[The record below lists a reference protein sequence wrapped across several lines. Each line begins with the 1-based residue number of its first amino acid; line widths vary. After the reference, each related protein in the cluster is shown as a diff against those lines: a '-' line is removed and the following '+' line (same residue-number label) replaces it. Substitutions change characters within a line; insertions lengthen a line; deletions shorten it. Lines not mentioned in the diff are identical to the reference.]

1 MTLVFL
7 EFKSNFVRRFINLLI
22 LKRKKMKKVV
32 SMMALVAFLFA
43 GTVNAQE
50 AKPAQKK
57 EAKTE
62 KKAEKKADKPAEKK
76 AEKKEDKKADKK
88 EAKK

>member
-1 MTLVFL
+1 
-7 EFKSNFVRRFINLLI
+7 
-22 LKRKKMKKVV
+22 MKKVV

-62 KKAEKKADKPAEKK
+62 KKAEKI
-76 AEKKEDKKADKK
+76 EDKKADKK

>member
-1 MTLVFL
+1 MKKLISTMALAA
-7 EFKSNFVRRFINLLI
+7 LLI
-22 LKRKKMKKVV
+22 G
-32 SMMALVAFLFA
+32 

-50 AKPAQKK
+50 KPAAKKETAKTEKKEAKK

-62 KKAEKKADKPAEKK
+62 KKEAK
-76 AEKKEDKKADKK
+76 AEKKEVKKA